1 MTGTALGV
9 LLVLLVWA
17 AAIAPP
23 AFATEKM
30 SATTFLNTG
39 NEREIF
45 VFRIGEEEDGQ
56 LYARHFDGTNWIWVP
71 HGLPAGV
78 FRVHNPTALNYLD
91 ANGNRRVYVFV
102 QGDDGKLWLRYFN
115 GFQWQWQARGGP
127 TLVDNSLSAITYV
140 DGAGNQRLY
149 AFAMTKIGSQNYLVS
164 NYWNGSAWQW
174 VTHGSVFGPESRT
187 VSITYPDVA
196 GNRHIDVF
204 LQGGTNSGLYS
215 FSWNGSDWNWI
226 NHGHDDVWPLSAT
239 TYLHGHD
246 DVWPLSATTYL
257 DDQGQR
263 RVYLF
268 VKEGN
273 TLAVRY
279 TGGAAWNWRYLETTS
294 LPLNDVSAVPFVDTL
309 GLRRMMVF
317 IQLGGSLF
325 ASSWNGLFWAPAQ
338 LNTPVPASRPR
349 AIAYRD
355 SRNAVDHVT
364 VFASCTL
371 GGGTSLCSNSTTTGL
386 GWQLMDHGV
395 PP

>member
-1 MTGTALGV
+1 MTQATLSV
-9 LLVLLVWA
+9 LLGLLPWA

-30 SATTFLNTG
+30 SATTFLNTSD
-39 NEREIF
+39 EREIF
-45 VFRIGEEEDGQ
+45 VFRIGEEENGQ
-56 LYARHFDGTNWIWVP
+56 LYARRFDGTNWIWVP

-78 FRVHNPTALNYLD
+78 FRVHNPTALNYVD
-91 ANGNRRVYVFV
+91 ANGNRRVYVFA

-127 TLVDNSLSAITYV
+127 TLVDNSLSAVTYR
-140 DGAGNQRLY
+140 DAAGNQRLY

-164 NYWNGSAWQW
+164 NYWNGSTWQW
-174 VTHGSVFGPESRT
+174 VTHGSIFGPESRT

-204 LQGGTNSGLYS
+204 LQGGENAGLYS
-215 FSWNGSDWNWI
+215 FSWNGNDWNWI
-226 NHGHDDVWPLSAT
+226 NHGHDDAV
-239 TYLHGHD
+239 
-246 DVWPLSATTYL
+246 PLSATTYL

-273 TLAVRY
+273 TLAARY
-279 TGGAAWNWRYLETTS
+279 TGGVTWNWRYLETTS
-294 LPLNDVSAVPFVDTL
+294 LPLNDVSAVPFVDTA

-338 LNTPVPASRPR
+338 LNMPMPASKPR
-349 AIAYRD
+349 AISYRD
-355 SRNAVDHVT
+355 SRNGVDHVT
-364 VFASCTL
+364 VFVTCTL
-371 GGGTSLCSNSTTTGL
+371 GSGTSLCSNSTTTGA
-386 GWQLMDHGV
+386 WQFMDHGL